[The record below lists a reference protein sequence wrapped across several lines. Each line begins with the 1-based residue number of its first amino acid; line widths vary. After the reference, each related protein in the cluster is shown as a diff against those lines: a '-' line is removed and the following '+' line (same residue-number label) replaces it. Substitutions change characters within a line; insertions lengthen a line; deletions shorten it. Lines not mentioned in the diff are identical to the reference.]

1 MIRDVVADFFLFV
14 STFLGRVRSISQER
28 FKGLNL
34 REHTERGFP
43 LPCGKV
49 VFVRTR
55 EGRWM
60 LCSAQPERPASESGL
75 KYMSSDFQFVTVASP
90 PSNLPLRALLCWRSA
105 PTLAIQL
112 VSVQGQ
118 IAISTFAFAALCPKR
133 GGNENGEQG
142 KREEGSKER

>member
-1 MIRDVVADFFLFV
+1 MLMKIFTYGDIFLFV

-34 REHTERGFP
+34 RERAERGFP

-60 LCSAQPERPASESGL
+60 LCSAQPERPASASGL

-90 PSNLPLRALLCWRSA
+90 TSNLSLRALLCWRSRSHPGDPA
-105 PTLAIQL
+105 S
-112 VSVQGQ
+112 VS
-118 IAISTFAFAALCPKR
+118 A
-133 GGNENGEQG
+133 
-142 KREEGSKER
+142 GSNCNFNFCFCRSLP